1 MPNTKN
7 IITLTKTAIASVQDA
22 RVARWN
28 LGQAL
33 LAEFYTKVGGELVT
47 NRSQDAEAMTVSEF
61 AKANYKKVDKSFD
74 ALKVFYS
81 EAIAFAKKHKT
92 VESAKKD
99 SIKGKKEAQPKRF
112 SAKASAD
119 NTINRLGV
127 ANARKL
133 ALAILAEVGK

>member
-1 MPNTKN
+1 MKNTDN
-7 IITLTKTAIASVQDA
+7 IITLTKTAISSVQDA

-33 LAEFYTKVGGELVT
+33 LAEFYTKVSGEWVT
-47 NRSQDAEAMTVSEF
+47 NRSQDAEATTVSEF
-61 AKANYKKVDKSFD
+61 AKANYKNVDKSFD

-81 EAIAFAKKHKT
+81 EAISFAKKHKT

-99 SIKGKKEAQPKRF
+99 SIKKKNDVSAKRF
-112 SAKASAD
+112 SAKKGAD
-119 NTINRLGV
+119 STINRLGV
-127 ANARKL
+127 ANARRL

>member
-1 MPNTKN
+1 MTNTNN

-22 RVARWN
+22 RVARWK

-81 EAIAFAKKHKT
+81 EAISFAKKHKT
-92 VESAKKD
+92 VESAKKNT
-99 SIKGKKEAQPKRF
+99 IKKKAEKSKKFVAKVAAN
-112 SAKASAD
+112 SA
-119 NTINRLGV
+119 INRLGED
-127 ANARKL
+127 NAVKMAKAIL
-133 ALAILAEVGK
+133 ALAGE

>member
-1 MPNTKN
+1 MTNTNN

-81 EAIAFAKKHKT
+81 EAISFAKKHKT

-99 SIKGKKEAQPKRF
+99 SIKNRKSEPKRF
-112 SAKASAD
+112 SAKQTANS
-119 NTINRLGV
+119 TISRLGEN
-127 ANARKL
+127 NARKV
-133 ALAILAEVGK
+133 ALAILAELGE

>member
-1 MPNTKN
+1 MKNTAN

-33 LAEFYTKVGGELVT
+33 LTEFYTKVGGELVT

-61 AKANYKKVDKSFD
+61 AKANYKNVDKSFD

-81 EAIAFAKKHKT
+81 EAISFAKKHKT

-99 SIKGKKEAQPKRF
+99 TIKKKKTEDKRF
-112 SAKASAD
+112 NAKSSATNAI
-119 NTINRLGV
+119 TRLGE
-127 ANARKL
+127 ANALKMARAIL
-133 ALAILAEVGK
+133 ALAGE